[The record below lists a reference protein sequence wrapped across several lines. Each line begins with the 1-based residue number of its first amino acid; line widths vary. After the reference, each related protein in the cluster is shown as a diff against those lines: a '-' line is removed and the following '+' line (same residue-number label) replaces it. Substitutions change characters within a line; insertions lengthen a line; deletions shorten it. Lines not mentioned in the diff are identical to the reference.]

1 MNPAI
6 DPRPYVLLVGS
17 IAAIGAAISS
27 LEWICNRRQLMDDGL
42 FSWQVTGSRPIAVG
56 SGPVPRI
63 LNLLLSFRWFQ
74 GILVIRLVALLW
86 LPVLLWLGHGVLV
99 ALLIIVGTSLL
110 LNLRS
115 PFGMDG
121 SDQMSMQVFGALCLG
136 FVAHSDL
143 GLKASLWFIAA
154 QACLS
159 YFTSGAAKA
168 FSSHWRRGDIVFAIF
183 NTRTYGFEPV
193 ARFLYP
199 RPVANKMAT
208 YGAMAM
214 ECAFPL
220 VLIAGWP
227 AALLFI
233 AWGVAFHF
241 MNAVVMGLNSFFWSF
256 LSTYPAVIYTSL
268 VVGSLVYAR
277 F

>member
-1 MNPAI
+1 MNAAI
-6 DPRPYVLLVGS
+6 DPHPYVLLTGTF
-17 IAAIGAAISS
+17 AAIGAAISA
-27 LEWICNRRQLMDDGL
+27 LEWLANRRQLMDDGL
-42 FSWQVTGSRPIAVG
+42 YSWQVTGCRPIAVG
-56 SGPVPRI
+56 SGPVPTI
-63 LNLLLSFRWFQ
+63 LNRLLSFRWFQ
-74 GILVIRLVALLW
+74 GILVLRLLALLW
-86 LPVLLWLGHGVLV
+86 LPVLLWRGQGALV

-110 LNLRS
+110 VNLRS

-136 FVAHSDL
+136 FVSHSAL
-143 GLKASLWFIAA
+143 GLEVSLWYIAA

-168 FSSHWRRGDIVFAIF
+168 FSSHWRRGDVVFAIF
-183 NTRTYGFEPV
+183 NTRTYGFEPM

-220 VLIAGWP
+220 VLIVGWP

-233 AWGVAFHF
+233 AWGVLFHL
-241 MNAVVMGLNSFFWSF
+241 MNALVMGLNSFFWSF
-256 LSTYPAVIYTSL
+256 LSTYPAVVYTSL
-268 VVGSLVYAR
+268 VVGSLLHAR
-277 F
+277 L